1 MDIVQFLFSVVN
13 LLLALVVLFG
23 GRFFMR
29 QIDEL
34 KDEIE
39 ELHEHVADLE
49 QGTSS
54 GLMRPLKWNE

>member
-34 KDEIE
+34 RDEIE
-39 ELHEHVADLE
+39 ELHEHVTNLE
-49 QGTSS
+49 QGTPS
-54 GLMRPLKWNE
+54 GFLKPLKWNE